1 MQMAFRFINLHK
13 ETKNFRIKNFR
24 TMKKIYFAPEV
35 MAYEVVAER
44 GYENSASFG
53 LPGFG
58 TEDPDTWA

>member
-1 MQMAFRFINLHK
+1 
-13 ETKNFRIKNFR
+13 
-24 TMKKIYFAPEV
+24 MKKIYFAPEV

-44 GYENSASFG
+44 GYENSTSFG

>member
-1 MQMAFRFINLHK
+1 
-13 ETKNFRIKNFR
+13 
-24 TMKKIYFAPEV
+24 MKKIIYTAPEV

-44 GYENSASFG
+44 GYENSASLG